1 MNPKIGNDHHYK
13 TCFFKRP
20 DSCRFKRPT
29 PRSSEIVVEEHTSLS
44 HPEFF
49 EFQDVIKIKN
59 KTTIFS

>member
-29 PRSSEIVVEEHTSLS
+29 PRSSEIVVEEQTGGGNTYRSLLRVCLD
-44 HPEFF
+44 PKF
-49 EFQDVIKIKN
+49 
-59 KTTIFS
+59 